1 MGKIECACGCGET
14 FQEIDDRGR
23 KRKYANGHNSRG
35 RVCSEEQKEK
45 TRQSMLGFRHTEE
58 SKKLIGDKLRGKYP
72 EGLSSNW
79 NGGTDKKTWHNK
91 AWERFKVDNCQ
102 ECNLPLSEYQ
112 KNRPGRRFDMH
123 CTSEPKDYSI
133 MEKENWMPVCT
144 SCHKKIEIRLKG
156 VNK

>member
-1 MGKIECACGCGET
+1 VGKIECACGCGET
-14 FQEIDDRGR
+14 FQEADDRGR
-23 KRKYANGHNSRG
+23 KRKYVIGHSRRG
-35 RVCSEEQKEK
+35 YICSEEQKEK
-45 TRQSMLGFRHTEE
+45 TRQSMLGFKHTDE
-58 SKKLIGDKLRGKYP
+58 SKKKIGDALRGKYP
-72 EGLSSNW
+72 EELSSNW

-144 SCHKKIEIRLKG
+144 SCHKKIEIRLKE
-156 VNK
+156 VE